1 MTASAPQSSWGDLQ
15 RIMEW
20 IPHRWPFVLVD
31 RILTVDREARRVTG
45 LKNVTATEPHF
56 LGHFP
61 GAPLMPGVLIIEG
74 MAQTGLVLLYQMIP
88 QPESKLVVFAGV
100 DHARFR
106 RQVVPGDQ
114 LHFDVQIALSRKL
127 AKLTGSATVD
137 GENVLE
143 AELLAYI
150 IDRPLA
156 EVRA

>member
-1 MTASAPQSSWGDLQ
+1 MTGSAVTASWGDLQ

-31 RILTVDREARRVTG
+31 RILTLDREANRVTG

-56 LGHFP
+56 QGHFP

-88 QPESKLVVFAGV
+88 QPASKLVVFAGV
-100 DHARFR
+100 DRARFR

-127 AKLTGSATVD
+127 SKLSGTASVD
-137 GENVLE
+137 GETVLE
-143 AELLAYI
+143 AELLAYV
-150 IDRPLA
+150 IDRPGA
-156 EVRA
+156 EARD

>member
-1 MTASAPQSSWGDLQ
+1 MTESAVTASWGDLQ

-31 RILTVDREARRVTG
+31 RILTLDRDTNRVTG

-56 LGHFP
+56 QGHFP

-100 DHARFR
+100 DRARFR

-114 LHFDVQIALSRKL
+114 LHFEVQIALSRKL
-127 AKLTGSATVD
+127 ARLTGTASVE
-137 GENVLE
+137 GETVLE

-150 IDRPLA
+150 IDRPGA
-156 EVRA
+156 GARS